1 MNYFRLVMLRQA
13 ATAETNLSLPSC
25 SYCCFNCR
33 RIHLLND
40 DTFVHSFA
48 YNHNNNDTLQDI
60 VVVVHGVGNIR
71 SIIMLH

>member
-1 MNYFRLVMLRQA
+1 MNELLISHAEA
-13 ATAETNLSLPSC
+13 ATAETNLSPPLPLC

-48 YNHNNNDTLQDI
+48 YNHNNHTLQDI
-60 VVVVHGVGNIR
+60 VVVVSGVGNIR